1 MKDSNKENKPKVPK
15 LKFSSYWI
23 YGGVFL
29 LLIAFQFFNSGSLDS
44 KTLSKNKFERVLN
57 DNDIKKILVINN
69 TTAQIFLTQKALEK
83 EKYKEQKSSAF
94 YRPESP
100 IFEYNFGD
108 QQNFEN
114 EVEVAKKLKNLIVDV
129 ENKSQTSLFDT
140 LIGFLQFIILIG
152 VLLLNLIIFG
162 FANRN
167 IASTANR
174 NTNNAFLLGLL
185 GPLGMIICLFQSVK
199 PTQKKIL
206 YGIGR
211 FIIFAIGMQIL
222 AETGTITGAAKG
234 VLLFFFGFSFIL
246 RGVNMFN
253 YSLKKVD
260 I

>member
-1 MKDSNKENKPKVPK
+1 
-15 LKFSSYWI
+15 
-23 YGGVFL
+23 
-29 LLIAFQFFNSGSLDS
+29 
-44 KTLSKNKFERVLN
+44 
-57 DNDIKKILVINN
+57 
-69 TTAQIFLTQKALEK
+69 
-83 EKYKEQKSSAF
+83 EQKSSAF
-94 YRPESP
+94 YRPGSP

-108 QQNFEN
+108 PQNFEN
-114 EVEVAKKLKNLIVDV
+114 EVKDAKKLKNLIVDL